1 MRTAYKASLSAG
13 FLFCCVL
20 LPTRAQEAPS
30 IAQQPASQTAVLGG
44 NTTLSVIV
52 SNAGPF
58 TCQWQLNGLN
68 LPNNIITVAGGGA
81 GDGMPATNAS
91 LYDPL
96 GVVVDASGNYFIAD
110 TSNHRVRK
118 VTTNGIISTVA
129 GTGLQGYSGD
139 GGPAVNAALNMPYG
153 WRWILLEIS

>member
-1 MRTAYKASLSAG
+1 M
-13 FLFCCVL
+13 
-20 LPTRAQEAPS
+20 
-30 IAQQPASQTAVLGG
+30 
-44 NTTLSVIV
+44 SVIV

-58 TCQWQLNGLN
+58 TCQWQANGLN